1 MQMADVKEILVQ
13 WDSGQSVS
21 AIART
26 LGYSRPTVRKYIE
39 AGGRVGLTRGQRR
52 RGEAGW
58 ERLAQETLQR
68 VSHQREPGTVAKEVA
83 AYHDYL
89 AERVGSVRLSVLHQR
104 LRDEHGLAASW
115 GSFYRYV
122 RAHWPDRLEAEPRLT
137 VRLDDPPP
145 GEEAQVD
152 FFYVGR
158 WLDPELTRTRK
169 LYAFLMTLSHSRH
182 QFLYPVLAEDGTAW
196 LGGHVAAFTF
206 FGGVPRRLVPDNL
219 TAGVSKADR
228 YDPRLN
234 RAYGEL
240 ARYYGCIIDPS
251 RVAQPTDK
259 PRVERGVGYARESF
273 FRGRVDDFASV
284 PAMRLAAER
293 WARDV
298 AGQRIHG
305 STGEPP
311 LLAFTTREQPA
322 LLPLPPRAWEPV
334 NWTTAVVHADCHL
347 QVAGARY
354 SVPYQHVGRRL
365 EVRLGAH
372 LVEVYDG
379 STVIA
384 THARREHGRSTVM
397 GHYPEAGQAFLRATP
412 QACLRQAQAIGTA
425 TETVVRRLLE
435 VHALHTLRQV
445 QGILRLT
452 ERFEATRLEQACA
465 RALAAGDGRYHTVRG
480 ILERGLEA
488 LPPEEPTVAR
498 ESGAYLRGA
507 AAFEA
512 VQR

>member
-1 MQMADVKEILVQ
+1 MADVKEILVQ
-13 WDSGQSVS
+13 WDNGLGVS

-26 LGYSRPTVRKYIE
+26 LGYSRPTVRKYVE
-39 AGGRVGLTRGQRR
+39 AGQRAGLTRGQRR
-52 RGEAGW
+52 RGEAAW
-58 ERLAQETLQR
+58 ERLAQDTLRR
-68 VSHQREPGTVAKEVA
+68 VNRQREPGTVGKEVA

-89 AERVGSVRLSVLHQR
+89 GERVGSVRLSVLHQR
-104 LRDEHGLAASW
+104 LRDEHGLGASW

-122 RAHWPDRLEAEPRLT
+122 RAHWPERLEAAPRVT

-158 WLDPELTRTRK
+158 WLDPELERTRK

-182 QFLYPVLAEDGTAW
+182 QFLYPVLGEDGASW
-196 LGGHVAAFTF
+196 LGGHIAAFAF
-206 FGGVPRRLVPDNL
+206 FSGVPRRLVPDNL
-219 TAGVSKADR
+219 TAGVVKADR

-259 PRVERGVGYARESF
+259 PRVERGVSYARESF
-273 FRGRVDDFASV
+273 FRGRVDEFGSV
-284 PAMRLAAER
+284 ATMRGAAER
-293 WARDV
+293 WAREV

-305 STGEPP
+305 STGERP

-334 NWTTAVVHADCHL
+334 TWTSAVVHADCHL

-354 SVPYQHVGRRL
+354 SVPYQHVGQRL

-372 LVEVYDG
+372 LVEVYAG
-379 STVIA
+379 STLLA
-384 THARREHGRSTVM
+384 AHARRERGRATIL

-412 QACLRQAQAIGTA
+412 QACLRQAQGIGPA
-425 TETVVRRLLE
+425 TEAVVRRLLE

-445 QGILRLT
+445 QGILRLAQ
-452 ERFEATRLEQACA
+452 RFDPARLEQACA
-465 RALAAGDGRYHTVRG
+465 RALAVDDGRYQTVRG
-480 ILERGLEA
+480 ILERGLETVP
-488 LPPEEPTVAR
+488 LEDPPVVR
-498 ESGAYLRGA
+498 DSGAYLRGA
-507 AAFEA
+507 ASFAEA
-512 VQR
+512 VRP